1 MTPAPPPPS
10 NDDTVDV
17 NDVLSD
23 APESEALDTD
33 NLDADFEQE
42 LEDLFS
48 DDLEEEDAAVAE
60 ADETGDEPIVLD
72 DFVTVEDSGDIIE
85 DDVVSAVSDDA
96 DDADDDMLVLDEVAD
111 EGGDEDLMVLDDM
124 AEDDGEDLL
133 VLDDVAEDDG
143 EGLLVLD
150 DVAED
155 DGEDLLVLDDVVEAA
170 PDGDDVA
177 ALVDDIAEENL
188 LDAESEP
195 VADEDAIELEDLLDE
210 GGDEDI
216 ADLDDLLAESAAE
229 ADNKV
234 DAADDID
241 ALLLDEVVA
250 EEPAEPEVE
259 DLSGED
265 LLEAVAE
272 EAVSDDLLEAVADE
286 SLAEDM
292 VEEISFEDEDAV
304 DAAFAEEGTPDV
316 PVEEAVAADEID
328 LLMDEPEV
336 PAEDDLF
343 AELDAESDDDSGDEL
358 DLAEL
363 GGVDRL
369 DEDDAMEDM
378 ESLLDNVEV
387 DVSDIVEG
395 SDDEGDGKDF
405 DVADLDVDDVAAG
418 SLSDMITAEAMPP
431 DAGVDVSGDVDVDQ
445 LLADVRT
452 ETSASA
458 VAELQAKVV
467 MLEAR
472 VEGLEHRLRE
482 EIADLVPAEA
492 ARIIRE
498 EIAALARELDD

>member
-1 MTPAPPPPS
+1 MTPAPPPRS
-10 NDDTVDV
+10 KDDTVDV

-48 DDLEEEDAAVAE
+48 DDLEEEDAAIAE
-60 ADETGDEPIVLD
+60 AHETDDEPIVLD
-72 DFVTVEDSGDIIE
+72 DFVTVEDNGNVIE
-85 DDVVSAVSDDA
+85 DNVVFGDSDDA
-96 DDADDDMLVLDEVAD
+96 DDVDDDMLVLDEVAD

-124 AEDDGEDLL
+124 VEDDGEDLL

-143 EGLLVLD
+143 EDLLVLD

-177 ALVDDIAEENL
+177 ALVDDIAEDNL
-188 LDAESEP
+188 LEAEPEP
-195 VADEDAIELEDLLDE
+195 VADEEAIELDDLLDE
-210 GGDEDI
+210 GGDEDV

-229 ADNKV
+229 ADNEV
-234 DAADDID
+234 DADDID

-250 EEPAEPEVE
+250 EEPAEPEVD
-259 DLSGED
+259 DLPG
-265 LLEAVAE
+265 
-272 EAVSDDLLEAVADE
+272 DDLLEAVADE
-286 SLAEDM
+286 SLAEDL

-316 PVEEAVAADEID
+316 PVEEAVPADEID
-328 LLMDEPEV
+328 LLMDAPDEPDEPDM

-343 AELDAESDDDSGDEL
+343 TEPGAESDEDSEL

-363 GGVDRL
+363 AGVDRL
-369 DEDDAMEDM
+369 DEDDAMENM

-387 DVSDIVEG
+387 DVTGIVDD
-395 SDDEGDGKDF
+395 SDDEDDDNDF
-405 DVADLDVDDVAAG
+405 DVPDLDMDDVAAG

-431 DAGVDVSGDVDVDQ
+431 DAGLDVSGDVDVDQ

-458 VAELQAKVV
+458 VAELQAKVIT
-467 MLEAR
+467 LEAR
-472 VEGLEHRLRE
+472 VEELEHRLRE
-482 EIADLVPAEA
+482 EIADMVPAEA